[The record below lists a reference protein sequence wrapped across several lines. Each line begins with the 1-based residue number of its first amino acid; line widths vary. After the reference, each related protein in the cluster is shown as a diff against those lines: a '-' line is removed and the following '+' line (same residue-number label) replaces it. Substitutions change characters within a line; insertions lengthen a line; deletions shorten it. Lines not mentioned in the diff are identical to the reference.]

1 MAGDQY
7 VVMQGTIQQAT
18 LHDKLQSCNLS
29 RGCFKKYF
37 NNGSGDIV
45 MMFDGC
51 ETSILSPIIMF
62 FGKPFSTNRVHG
74 DRSSSC
80 YCQASRLV
88 KCAYKVVSLYLLR
101 SFMSCHYENYKDA
114 PIISV
119 VCTAVNCQAPQD
131 DGELHHCVG

>member
-62 FGKPFSTNRVHG
+62 FGKPFDQLCPWGPVFF
-74 DRSSSC
+74 
-80 YCQASRLV
+80 V
-88 KCAYKVVSLYLLR
+88 LL
-101 SFMSCHYENYKDA
+101 SGI
-114 PIISV
+114 PIS
-119 VCTAVNCQAPQD
+119 
-131 DGELHHCVG
+131 